1 MVRRGCGTMAAR
13 PRIAGE
19 VAGSIPGSPRK
30 PLPIGTIRVKNV
42 RSHSLRE
49 NLVVAKKQKTVRT
62 QELRGTSLTLGT
74 LEFCLFHGE

>member
-1 MVRRGCGTMAAR
+1 MAAR

-19 VAGSIPGSPRK
+19 VAGSIPASPRK

-49 NLVVAKKQKTVRT
+49 NLVVKKQKQKTVRT
-62 QELRGTSLTLGT
+62 QPIRV
-74 LEFCLFHGE
+74 